1 MLKKSLL
8 MIIGSITFL
17 VGMVLFPLPVPF
29 GLPTMLI
36 GLAIM
41 FKASNKVKRI
51 VIRMSDKN
59 KHTRKAWQKVKTYRK
74 HKKSSAPTDPLS

>member
-8 MIIGSITFL
+8 MIFGSITFM

-29 GLPTMLI
+29 GLPMMLI

-51 VIRMSDKN
+51 VIRLSDKN
-59 KHTRKAWQKVKTYRK
+59 KHTRKAWQKVKNHRK